1 MDTLAIDI
9 ETYSDVSLP
18 DCGVHRYAASEQ
30 FEILLFAYSLNDEPT
45 KIIDLASGEKMP
57 DEIMKLLTDD
67 SVIKTAYNAAFERN
81 CINRYFGLSLKP
93 EGWRCT
99 LVQASMLSL
108 PLSLEGVGEALNLD
122 KKKMSE
128 GKELIRFFCMPCKPS
143 KSNGGRTR
151 NLPSDEP
158 EKWELFKTYCIR
170 DVDVEK
176 QIRNKLSKFPIP
188 DREQELYCMD
198 QRINDRGIMVDPELI
213 THAVA
218 CDLLYKETATKKAYE
233 ISGLENP
240 NSVAQLKGWLAR
252 KGIEIDSLAKA
263 AVEELV
269 ENTDGDVAEMMKLRL
284 ALSKT
289 SVKKYEAMERSVCP
303 DGRVHGLLQFYGA
316 NRTGRWAGRLV
327 QIHNLPQNHMED
339 LELARSIVKEG
350 RYDLAELLYDSI
362 PDVLSELIRTAFVA
376 KPGCRFIVSDFS
388 AIEAR
393 VMGYLAGEGWVM
405 EEFRGAGKIYE
416 QTASKMFHIPIEE
429 ITKGSPY
436 RARGKV
442 ASLACQYGGAEGALI
457 SMGAL
462 NFVEEDELKGLV
474 QSWRTANPHI
484 VNYWYEID
492 GAVKAAVKE
501 RKMTTV
507 GRVTVYY
514 QSGMLKIALPSGR
527 VLSYVRPRMTVNR
540 FGSESVSYE
549 GVGTNRKWTRIESY
563 GAKFCE
569 NIVQA
574 TARDVLAEAMLRL
587 EKKGFDIVCHIHDE
601 VVLEVPEGTS
611 SVEEVNEIMAVCPD
625 WCEGLP
631 LRQPD
636 LKVRFTRKIRRCCM
650 GGRNTEG
657 YPDPTANTAVGRVA
671 KEEKKKKKEAGKD
684 VRINR
689 KLKNGQKV

>member
-30 FEILLFAYSLNDEPT
+30 FEIILFAYSLNDEPT
-45 KIIDLASGEKMP
+45 QIIDLASGEKIP
-57 DEIMKLLTDD
+57 DEIMEYLTDD

-81 CINRYFGLSLKP
+81 CINRFFGLSLKP

-128 GKELIRFFCMPCKPS
+128 GKDLIRYFCMPCKPT
-143 KSNGGRTR
+143 KANGGRTR
-151 NLPSDEP
+151 NRPSDAP

-176 QIRNKLSKFPIP
+176 QIRNKLAKFPIP

-198 QRINDRGIMVDPELI
+198 QRINDRGIMVDQELI
-213 THAVA
+213 GHAVS
-218 CDLLYKETATKKAYE
+218 CDLLYKETVTKKAYE

-240 NSVAQLKGWLAR
+240 NSVLPLKDWLNE
-252 KGIEIDSLAKA
+252 KGIEVDSLAKA

-269 ENTDGDVAEMMKLRL
+269 ENTQGDVAEMMKLRL
-284 ALSKT
+284 AMSKT

-339 LELARSIVKEG
+339 LELARSLVKEG
-350 RYDLAELLYDSI
+350 RYDLVELLYDST

-376 KPGCRFIVSDFS
+376 RPGCRFIVSDFS

-416 QTASKMFHIPIEE
+416 QTASKMFHIPIGE

-462 NFVEEDELKGLV
+462 NFVEEEELKGLV

-484 VNYWYEID
+484 VNYWHEID

-501 RKMTTV
+501 RKMTKI
-507 GRVTVYY
+507 GMVTVYY

-631 LRQPD
+631 LKAAGFESP
-636 LKVRFTRKIRRCCM
+636 F
-650 GGRNTEG
+650 
-657 YPDPTANTAVGRVA
+657 Y
-671 KEEKKKKKEAGKD
+671 KKD
-684 VRINR
+684 
-689 KLKNGQKV
+689 

>member
-45 KIIDLASGEKMP
+45 RIIDLASGEKIP
-57 DEIMKLLTDD
+57 DKIMEYLMDD

-81 CINRYFGLSLKP
+81 CINRFFDLSLKP

-128 GKELIRFFCMPCKPS
+128 GKDLIRYFCMPCKPT
-143 KSNGGRTR
+143 KANGGRTR
-151 NLPSDEP
+151 NLPSDAP

-176 QIRNKLSKFPIP
+176 QIRNKLTKFPIP

-198 QRINDRGIMVDPELI
+198 QRINDRGIMVDQELI
-213 THAVA
+213 GHAVA
-218 CDLLYKETATKKAYE
+218 CDLLYKETVTKKAYE

-240 NSVAQLKGWLAR
+240 NSVSQLKDWLNE
-252 KGIEIDSLAKA
+252 KGIEVDSLAKA

-269 ENTDGDVAEMMKLRL
+269 ENTQGDVAEMLKLRL
-284 ALSKT
+284 AMSKT

-339 LELARSIVKEG
+339 LELARSLVKEG
-350 RYDLAELLYDSI
+350 RYDLVELLYDST

-376 KPGCRFIVSDFS
+376 RPGCRFIVSDFS

-405 EEFRGAGKIYE
+405 EEFRGTGKIYE
-416 QTASKMFHIPIEE
+416 QTASKMFHIPIGE

-442 ASLACQYGGAEGALI
+442 ASLACQYGGAEGALV

-462 NFVEEDELKGLV
+462 NFVEEEELKGLV

-501 RKMTTV
+501 RKMTKV
-507 GRVTVYY
+507 GMVTVYY

-549 GVGTNRKWTRIESY
+549 GIGTNRKWTRIESY

-631 LRQPD
+631 LKAAGFESP
-636 LKVRFTRKIRRCCM
+636 F
-650 GGRNTEG
+650 
-657 YPDPTANTAVGRVA
+657 Y
-671 KEEKKKKKEAGKD
+671 KKD
-684 VRINR
+684 
-689 KLKNGQKV
+689 

>member
-9 ETYSDVSLP
+9 ETYSDMSLP

-45 KIIDLASGEKMP
+45 QIIDLASGEKIP
-57 DEIMKLLTDD
+57 DKIMEYLTDD

-81 CINRYFGLSLKP
+81 CINRFFGLSLKP

-128 GKELIRFFCMPCKPS
+128 GKDLIRYFCMPCKPT
-143 KSNGGRTR
+143 KANGGRTR
-151 NLPSDEP
+151 NLPSDAP

-176 QIRNKLSKFPIP
+176 QIRNKLAKFPIP
-188 DREQELYCMD
+188 DREQKLYCMD
-198 QRINDRGIMVDPELI
+198 QRINDRGIMVDQELI
-213 THAVA
+213 GHAVA
-218 CDLLYKETATKKAYE
+218 CDLLYKETVTKKAYE

-240 NSVAQLKGWLAR
+240 NSVSQLKDWLNE
-252 KGIEIDSLAKA
+252 KGIEVDSLAKA

-269 ENTDGDVAEMMKLRL
+269 ENTQGDVAEMMKLRL
-284 ALSKT
+284 AMSKT

-339 LELARSIVKEG
+339 LELARSLVKEG
-350 RYDLAELLYDSI
+350 RYDLVELLYDST

-376 KPGCRFIVSDFS
+376 RPGCRFIVSDFS

-405 EEFRGAGKIYE
+405 
-416 QTASKMFHIPIEE
+416 EE

-462 NFVEEDELKGLV
+462 NFVEEEELKGLV

-501 RKMTTV
+501 RKMTKV
-507 GRVTVYY
+507 GMVTVYY

-549 GVGTNRKWTRIESY
+549 GIGTNRKWTRIESY

-587 EKKGFDIVCHIHDE
+587 EKKEFDIVCHIHDE
-601 VVLEVPEGTS
+601 VVLEVPEGSS

-631 LRQPD
+631 LKAAGFESP
-636 LKVRFTRKIRRCCM
+636 F
-650 GGRNTEG
+650 
-657 YPDPTANTAVGRVA
+657 Y
-671 KEEKKKKKEAGKD
+671 KKD
-684 VRINR
+684 
-689 KLKNGQKV
+689 

>member
-143 KSNGGRTR
+143 KLNGGRKR

-213 THAVA
+213 THAVV

-240 NSVAQLKGWLAR
+240 NSVAQLKGWLAG

-350 RYDLAELLYDSI
+350 RYDLVELLYDSI

-631 LRQPD
+631 LKAAGFESP
-636 LKVRFTRKIRRCCM
+636 F
-650 GGRNTEG
+650 
-657 YPDPTANTAVGRVA
+657 Y
-671 KEEKKKKKEAGKD
+671 KKD
-684 VRINR
+684 
-689 KLKNGQKV
+689 

>member
-45 KIIDLASGEKMP
+45 RIIDLASGQTMP
-57 DEIMKLLTDD
+57 KEIMECLMDD
-67 SVIKTAYNAAFERN
+67 SVVKTAFNAAFERN
-81 CINRYFGLSLKP
+81 CINRFFGLSLKS

-99 LVQASMLSL
+99 AVQASMLSL

-128 GKELIRFFCMPCKPS
+128 GKDLIRYFCIPCKPT
-143 KSNGGRTR
+143 KANGGRTR
-151 NLPSDEP
+151 NLPSDAP

-176 QIRNKLSKFPIP
+176 QIRNKLAKFPIP

-198 QRINDRGIMVDPELI
+198 QRINDRGIMVDRNLI
-213 THAVA
+213 SHAVA
-218 CDLLYKETATKKAYE
+218 CDLLYKEAASKRAYE

-240 NSVAQLKGWLAR
+240 NSVSQLKGWLNE
-252 KGIEIDSLAKA
+252 KGIEVDSLAKA
-263 AVEELV
+263 DVEELV
-269 ENTDGDVAEMMKLRL
+269 EKTEGEVSEMMKLRL
-284 ALSKT
+284 SMSKT

-350 RYDLAELLYDSI
+350 RYDLVELLYDST
-362 PDVLSELIRTAFVA
+362 PEVLSELIRTAFVA

-442 ASLACQYGGAEGALI
+442 ASLACQYGGAEGALV

-462 NFVEEDELKGLV
+462 NFVEEEELKGLV

-501 RKMTTV
+501 RKMTKV
-507 GRVTVYY
+507 GMVTVYY

-549 GVGTNRKWTRIESY
+549 GIGTNRKWTRIESY

-601 VVLEVPEGTS
+601 VVLEVPEGAS
-611 SVEEVNEIMAVCPD
+611 SVEEVNGIMAVCPD

-631 LRQPD
+631 LKAAGFESP
-636 LKVRFTRKIRRCCM
+636 F
-650 GGRNTEG
+650 
-657 YPDPTANTAVGRVA
+657 Y
-671 KEEKKKKKEAGKD
+671 KKD
-684 VRINR
+684 
-689 KLKNGQKV
+689 

>member
-45 KIIDLASGEKMP
+45 RIIDLASGEKIP
-57 DEIMKLLTDD
+57 DKIMEYLTDD

-81 CINRYFGLSLKP
+81 CINRFFGLSLKP

-128 GKELIRFFCMPCKPS
+128 GKDLIRYFCMPCKPT
-143 KSNGGRTR
+143 KANGGRTR
-151 NLPSDEP
+151 NLPSDAP

-176 QIRNKLSKFPIP
+176 QIRNKLTKFPIP

-198 QRINDRGIMVDPELI
+198 QRINDRGIMVDQKLI
-213 THAVA
+213 GHAVA
-218 CDLLYKETATKKAYE
+218 CDLLYKETVTKKAYE

-240 NSVAQLKGWLAR
+240 NSVSQLKDWLNE
-252 KGIEIDSLAKA
+252 KGIEVDSLAKA

-269 ENTDGDVAEMMKLRL
+269 ENTQGDVAEMMKLRL
-284 ALSKT
+284 AMSKT

-339 LELARSIVKEG
+339 LELARSLVKEG
-350 RYDLAELLYDSI
+350 RYDLVELLYDST

-376 KPGCRFIVSDFS
+376 RPGCRFIVSDFS

-405 EEFRGAGKIYE
+405 EEFRGTGKIYE
-416 QTASKMFHIPIEE
+416 QTASKMFHIPIGE

-462 NFVEEDELKGLV
+462 NFVEEEELKGLV
-474 QSWRTANPHI
+474 QSWRAANPHI

-501 RKMTTV
+501 RKMTKV
-507 GRVTVYY
+507 GMVMVYY

-549 GVGTNRKWTRIESY
+549 GIGTNRKWKRIESY

-631 LRQPD
+631 LKAAGFESP
-636 LKVRFTRKIRRCCM
+636 F
-650 GGRNTEG
+650 
-657 YPDPTANTAVGRVA
+657 Y
-671 KEEKKKKKEAGKD
+671 KKD
-684 VRINR
+684 
-689 KLKNGQKV
+689 

>member
-1 MDTLAIDI
+1 METLAIDI

-18 DCGVHRYAASEQ
+18 DCGVHRYTASDQ
-30 FEILLFAYSLNDEPT
+30 FEILLFAYSVDDGNT
-45 KIIDLASGEKMP
+45 QIVDLASGEELP
-57 DEIMKLLTDD
+57 ADVMKALTDD
-67 SVIKTAYNAAFERN
+67 SVIKTAYNAVFERT
-81 CINRYFGLSLKP
+81 CINKYFGLSLKP
-93 EGWRCT
+93 EAWRCT
-99 LVQASMLSL
+99 LIQASMLSL
-108 PLSLEGVGEALNLD
+108 PLSLEGVGVALHLD
-122 KKKMSE
+122 KQKMGE
-128 GKELIRFFCMPCKPS
+128 GKDLIRYFCMPCKAT

-151 NLPSDEP
+151 NLPADAP
-158 EKWELFKTYCIR
+158 DKWELFKTYCIR

-176 QIRNKLSKFPIP
+176 QIRQKLLKFPIS

-327 QIHNLPQNHMED
+327 QIHNLPHNHMED

-350 RYDLAELLYDSI
+350 RYDLVELLYDST

-393 VMGYLAGEGWVM
+393 VMGYLAREGWVM

-492 GAVKAAVKE
+492 GAVKVAVKE
-501 RKMTTV
+501 RKMTKV
-507 GRVTVYY
+507 GMVTVYY

-549 GVGTNRKWTRIESY
+549 GIGTNRKWTRIESY

-601 VVLEVPEGTS
+601 VVLEVPEGSS

-631 LRQPD
+631 LKAAGFESP
-636 LKVRFTRKIRRCCM
+636 F
-650 GGRNTEG
+650 
-657 YPDPTANTAVGRVA
+657 Y
-671 KEEKKKKKEAGKD
+671 KKD
-684 VRINR
+684 
-689 KLKNGQKV
+689 

>member
-45 KIIDLASGEKMP
+45 QIIDLASGEKIP
-57 DEIMKLLTDD
+57 DKIMEYLMDD

-81 CINRYFGLSLKP
+81 CINRFFGLSLKP

-128 GKELIRFFCMPCKPS
+128 GKDLIRYFCMPCKPT
-143 KSNGGRTR
+143 KANGGRTR
-151 NLPSDEP
+151 NLPSDAP

-176 QIRNKLSKFPIP
+176 QIRNKLAKFPIP
-188 DREQELYCMD
+188 DREQKLYCMD
-198 QRINDRGIMVDPELI
+198 QRINDRGIMVDQELI
-213 THAVA
+213 GHAVA
-218 CDLLYKETATKKAYE
+218 CDLLYKETVTKKAYE

-240 NSVAQLKGWLAR
+240 NSVSQLKDWLNE
-252 KGIEIDSLAKA
+252 KGIEVDSLAKA

-269 ENTDGDVAEMMKLRL
+269 ENTQGDVAEMMKLRL
-284 ALSKT
+284 AMSKT
-289 SVKKYEAMERSVCP
+289 SVKKYEVMERSVCP

-339 LELARSIVKEG
+339 LELARSLVKEG
-350 RYDLAELLYDSI
+350 RYDLVEILYDST

-376 KPGCRFIVSDFS
+376 RPGCRFIVSDFS

-462 NFVEEDELKGLV
+462 NFVEEEELKGLV

-501 RKMTTV
+501 RKMTKV
-507 GRVTVYY
+507 GMVTVYY

-549 GVGTNRKWTRIESY
+549 GIGTNRKWTRIESY

-601 VVLEVPEGTS
+601 VVLEVPEGSS

-631 LRQPD
+631 LKAAGFESP
-636 LKVRFTRKIRRCCM
+636 F
-650 GGRNTEG
+650 
-657 YPDPTANTAVGRVA
+657 Y
-671 KEEKKKKKEAGKD
+671 KKD
-684 VRINR
+684 
-689 KLKNGQKV
+689 

>member
-45 KIIDLASGEKMP
+45 QIIDLASGEKIP
-57 DEIMKLLTDD
+57 DKIMEYLTDD

-81 CINRYFGLSLKP
+81 CINRFLGLSLKP

-128 GKELIRFFCMPCKPS
+128 GKDLIRYFCMPCKPT
-143 KSNGGRTR
+143 KANGGRTR
-151 NLPSDEP
+151 NLPSDAP

-176 QIRNKLSKFPIP
+176 QIRNKLAKFPIP
-188 DREQELYCMD
+188 DREQKLYCMD
-198 QRINDRGIMVDPELI
+198 QRINDRGIMVDQELI
-213 THAVA
+213 GHAVA
-218 CDLLYKETATKKAYE
+218 CDLLYKETVTKKAYE

-240 NSVAQLKGWLAR
+240 NSVSQLKDWLNE
-252 KGIEIDSLAKA
+252 KGIEVDSLAKA
-263 AVEELV
+263 SVEELV
-269 ENTDGDVAEMMKLRL
+269 ENTQGDVAEMMKLRL
-284 ALSKT
+284 AMSKT

-339 LELARSIVKEG
+339 LELARSLVKEG
-350 RYDLAELLYDSI
+350 RYDLVELLYDST

-376 KPGCRFIVSDFS
+376 RPGCRFIVSDFS

-462 NFVEEDELKGLV
+462 NFVEEEELKGLV

-501 RKMTTV
+501 RKMTKV
-507 GRVTVYY
+507 GMVTVYY

-549 GVGTNRKWTRIESY
+549 GICTNRKWTRIESY

-601 VVLEVPEGTS
+601 VVLEVPEGAS

-631 LRQPD
+631 LKAAGFESP
-636 LKVRFTRKIRRCCM
+636 F
-650 GGRNTEG
+650 
-657 YPDPTANTAVGRVA
+657 Y
-671 KEEKKKKKEAGKD
+671 KKD
-684 VRINR
+684 
-689 KLKNGQKV
+689 

>member
-30 FEILLFAYSLNDEPT
+30 FEILLFAYSLNDEPIQ
-45 KIIDLASGEKMP
+45 IIDLASGEKIP
-57 DEIMKLLTDD
+57 DKIMEYLMDD

-81 CINRYFGLSLKP
+81 CINRFFGFSLKP

-128 GKELIRFFCMPCKPS
+128 GKDLIRYFCMPCKPT
-143 KSNGGRTR
+143 KANGGRTR
-151 NLPSDEP
+151 NLPSDAP

-176 QIRNKLSKFPIP
+176 QIRNKLAKFPIP
-188 DREQELYCMD
+188 DREQKLYCMD
-198 QRINDRGIMVDPELI
+198 QRINDRGIMVDQELI
-213 THAVA
+213 GHAVA
-218 CDLLYKETATKKAYE
+218 CDLLYKETVTKKAYE

-240 NSVAQLKGWLAR
+240 NSVSQLKDWLNE
-252 KGIEIDSLAKA
+252 KGIEVDSLAKA

-269 ENTDGDVAEMMKLRL
+269 ENTQGDVAEMMKLRL
-284 ALSKT
+284 AMSKT

-339 LELARSIVKEG
+339 LELARSLVKEG
-350 RYDLAELLYDSI
+350 RYDLVELLYDST

-376 KPGCRFIVSDFS
+376 RPGCRFIVSDFS

-462 NFVEEDELKGLV
+462 NFVEEEELKGLV

-549 GVGTNRKWTRIESY
+549 GIGTNRKWTRIESY

-625 WCEGLP
+625 WCEGLS
-631 LRQPD
+631 
-636 LKVRFTRKIRRCCM
+636 LKAAGF
-650 GGRNTEG
+650 ESPF
-657 YPDPTANTAVGRVA
+657 Y
-671 KEEKKKKKEAGKD
+671 KKD
-684 VRINR
+684 
-689 KLKNGQKV
+689 

>member
-30 FEILLFAYSLNDEPT
+30 FEILLFAYSLNNEPT
-45 KIIDLASGEKMP
+45 QIIDLASGEKIP
-57 DEIMKLLTDD
+57 DEIMEYLTDD

-81 CINRYFGLSLKP
+81 CINRFFGLSLKP

-128 GKELIRFFCMPCKPS
+128 GKDLIRYFCMPCKPT
-143 KSNGGRTR
+143 KANGGRTR
-151 NLPSDEP
+151 NLPSDAP

-176 QIRNKLSKFPIP
+176 QIRNKLAKFPIP
-188 DREQELYCMD
+188 DREQKLYCMD
-198 QRINDRGIMVDPELI
+198 QRINDRGIMVDQELI
-213 THAVA
+213 GHAVA
-218 CDLLYKETATKKAYE
+218 CDLLYKETVTRKAYE

-240 NSVAQLKGWLAR
+240 NSVLQLKDWLNE
-252 KGIEIDSLAKA
+252 KGIEVDSLAKA

-269 ENTDGDVAEMMKLRL
+269 ENTQGDVAEMMKLRL
-284 ALSKT
+284 AMSKT

-339 LELARSIVKEG
+339 LELARSLVKEG
-350 RYDLAELLYDSI
+350 RYDLVELLYDST

-376 KPGCRFIVSDFS
+376 RPGCRFIVSDFS

-405 EEFRGAGKIYE
+405 EEFSGAGKIYE

-462 NFVEEDELKGLV
+462 NFVEEEELKGLV

-492 GAVKAAVKE
+492 SAVKAAVKE
-501 RKMTTV
+501 RKMTKV
-507 GRVTVYY
+507 GMVTVYY

-574 TARDVLAEAMLRL
+574 TARDVLAEAMLSL

-631 LRQPD
+631 L
-636 LKVRFTRKIRRCCM
+636 KAAGFESTF
-650 GGRNTEG
+650 
-657 YPDPTANTAVGRVA
+657 Y
-671 KEEKKKKKEAGKD
+671 KKD
-684 VRINR
+684 
-689 KLKNGQKV
+689 

>member
-128 GKELIRFFCMPCKPS
+128 GKELIRFFCMPCKPT

-176 QIRNKLSKFPIP
+176 QIRNKLLKFPIP
-188 DREQELYCMD
+188 DREQKLYCMD
-198 QRINDRGIMVDPELI
+198 QRINDRGIMVDQGLI
-213 THAVA
+213 GHAVA
-218 CDLLYKETATKKAYE
+218 CDLLYKETVTKKAYE
-233 ISGLENP
+233 ISGLDNP
-240 NSVAQLKGWLAR
+240 NSVSQLKDWLNK
-252 KGIEIDSLAKA
+252 KGIEVDSLAKA

-269 ENTDGDVAEMMKLRL
+269 ENTQGDVAEMMKLRL
-284 ALSKT
+284 AMSKT

-350 RYDLAELLYDSI
+350 RYDLVELLYDST

-376 KPGCRFIVSDFS
+376 KPGYRFIVSDFS

-429 ITKGSPY
+429 ITKGSLY

-442 ASLACQYGGAEGALI
+442 ASLACQYGGAEGALV

-492 GAVKAAVKE
+492 GAVKAAVKKM
-501 RKMTTV
+501 KMTTV

-527 VLSYVRPRMTVNR
+527 VLSYVRPRMTLNR

-631 LRQPD
+631 LKAAGFESP
-636 LKVRFTRKIRRCCM
+636 F
-650 GGRNTEG
+650 
-657 YPDPTANTAVGRVA
+657 Y
-671 KEEKKKKKEAGKD
+671 KKD
-684 VRINR
+684 
-689 KLKNGQKV
+689 

>member
-143 KSNGGRTR
+143 KLNGGRKR

-240 NSVAQLKGWLAR
+240 NSVAQLKGWLAG

-350 RYDLAELLYDSI
+350 RYDLVELLYDSI

-462 NFVEEDELKGLV
+462 NFVEEEELKGLV

-484 VNYWYEID
+484 VNYWHEID

-501 RKMTTV
+501 RKMTKI
-507 GRVTVYY
+507 GMVTVYY

-631 LRQPD
+631 LKAAGFESP
-636 LKVRFTRKIRRCCM
+636 F
-650 GGRNTEG
+650 
-657 YPDPTANTAVGRVA
+657 Y
-671 KEEKKKKKEAGKD
+671 KKD
-684 VRINR
+684 
-689 KLKNGQKV
+689 